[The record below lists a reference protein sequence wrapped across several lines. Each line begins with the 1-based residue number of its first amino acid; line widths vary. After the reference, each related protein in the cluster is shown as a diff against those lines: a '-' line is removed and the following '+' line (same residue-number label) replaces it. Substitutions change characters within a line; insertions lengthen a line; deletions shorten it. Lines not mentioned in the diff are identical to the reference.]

1 MENRINQVMEL
12 ENGKKYVVIKQAVYK
27 DHNYFVS
34 ARLTDDEQ
42 DILEEYVI
50 FEEVDYKGKKSVKKV
65 TDSNLYKLIVK
76 YVGLL
81 D

>member
-27 DHNYFVS
+27 EHNYYVS
-34 ARLTDDEQ
+34 ARLTDDEE

-50 FEEVDYKGKKSVKKV
+50 FEEVDYNGKKSVLEVK
-65 TDSNLYKLIVK
+65 DANLYKLVAK

>member
-50 FEEVDYKGKKSVKKV
+50 FEEVEYKGKKSVKKV
-65 TDSNLYKLIVK
+65 NDSNLYKLIVK

>member
-50 FEEVDYKGKKSVKKV
+50 FEEVEYKGKKSVKKV

>member
-27 DHNYFVS
+27 EHNYFVS

-50 FEEVDYKGKKSVKKV
+50 FEEVEYKGKKSVKKV